1 MAQNADKC
9 LHRTAAIL
17 SIGDELALGETVD
30 TNSAWIAQR
39 LTLHGV
45 KPITHVTVDDN
56 LDSIVATMR
65 ELAARV
71 DVVISSGGLGPTDDD
86 LTRPALA
93 KAIGDEL
100 IEDIDALAFLT
111 KRFRAIGR
119 DLLDANRVQTL
130 RPASGRC
137 LENDR
142 GTAPGLAASLV
153 KDGRSSEFYCLP
165 GPPREMRPMFER
177 SVLPALHPPQDR
189 VVRLRTLHVFGMP
202 ESRIPELLGGLMERG
217 RNPVVGTSA
226 QTGYVTCKIRY
237 EGDPTEADAALDG
250 AEAQVRRA
258 LDPFVYG
265 AGEET
270 LAFAVSELLRSR
282 GETVATA
289 ESCTGGLVAKMLTD
303 LAGSSDIFVG
313 GWATYSNE
321 FKHGSLGVPLEVI
334 EECGAVSEDVARAMA
349 EGALTRSETFG
360 RPATHSLAIT
370 GVAGPGGGTAKKPVG
385 TVWIARATRG
395 EDTEAR
401 LFRFSDQRDA
411 IRERSALAAL
421 GMLRLRLI
429 DRTDV
434 KLLWEQ

>member
-1 MAQNADKC
+1 MASDTNQRV
-9 LHRTAAIL
+9 HRTAAIL

-30 TNSAWIAQR
+30 TNSAWIAQW
-39 LTLHGV
+39 LTIHGV
-45 KPITHVTVDDN
+45 KPITHVTVDDD
-56 LDSIVATMR
+56 LDSIVAILR

-93 KAIGDEL
+93 RAIGDEL
-100 IEDIDALAFLT
+100 VEDAEALAFLT
-111 KRFRAIGR
+111 TRFRAIGR
-119 DLLDANRVQTL
+119 ELLEANRVQTL

-137 LENDR
+137 LDNDR
-142 GTAPGLAASLV
+142 GTAPGLAASLME
-153 KDGRSSEFYCLP
+153 DGRACDFFCLP

-177 SVLPALHPPQDR
+177 SVLPALHPPRDR
-189 VVRLRTLHVFGMP
+189 VVRLRTLHVFGLP
-202 ESRIPELLGGLMERG
+202 ESQIPALLGGLMERG

-226 QTGYVTCKIRY
+226 QTGYVTCKIRF
-237 EGDPTEADAALDG
+237 EGDPAEADSALDG
-250 AEAQVRRA
+250 AEAQVRAA

-265 AGEET
+265 ADEET
-270 LAFAVSELLRSR
+270 LATTVSGLLRDR
-282 GETVATA
+282 RETVATA

-321 FKHGSLGVPLEVI
+321 FKHGSLGVPLDVI
-334 EECGAVSEDVARAMA
+334 EKCGAVSEDVARAMA
-349 EGALTRSETFG
+349 EGALTRSEAFG
-360 RPATHSLAIT
+360 RPATHALAIT
-370 GVAGPGGGTAKKPVG
+370 GVAGPGGGTRVKPVG

-395 EDTEAR
+395 EDTDAR
-401 LFRFSDQRDA
+401 LFRFSDHRDA

-421 GMLRLRLI
+421 GMLRLKLI
-429 DRTDV
+429 ERTDV